1 MFLTTVMRLFCY
13 KISFSQNMILKYVPN
28 INQTVYEH
36 KCMPTELTNELMTY
50 VRDGEERRT
59 ARSL

>member
-1 MFLTTVMRLFCY
+1 
-13 KISFSQNMILKYVPN
+13 MILKYVPN

-50 VRDGEERRT
+50 VRDGEEEKRGEQQG
-59 ARSL
+59 ACNSLLSLGCPNRS